1 MPCNYGDVR
10 PKRASAS
17 RGNRAAQ
24 DRLIDIPA
32 TKWSS
37 KLVNDRIAEER
48 MIASGTPALVG
59 PDSLM
64 IVRQP
69 LPC

>member
-1 MPCNYGDVR
+1 MPCNYGGIR
-10 PKRASAS
+10 PKPASTS

-24 DRLIDIPA
+24 DRLIDVPA
-32 TKWSS
+32 TKWLS
-37 KLVNDRIAEER
+37 KLVNDRIAGER

-64 IVRQP
+64 IVRP
-69 LPC
+69 P